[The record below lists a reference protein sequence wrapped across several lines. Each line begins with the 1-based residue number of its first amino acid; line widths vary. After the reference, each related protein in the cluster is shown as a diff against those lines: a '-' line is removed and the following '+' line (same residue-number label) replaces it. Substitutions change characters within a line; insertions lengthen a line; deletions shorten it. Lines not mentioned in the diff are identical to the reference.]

1 MKKFLSIMA
10 CMVMILVGG
19 VALASC
25 GRDEFAGAE
34 KISAQE
40 MSAYINSEEV
50 VSQFNGYN
58 MTMHILDEKIFDA
71 SVASVD
77 EKLQVAMFFNVPS
90 MEEVASMK
98 MSMYLLDNVVY
109 VSSDSGKYKTAYDS
123 NNAEFSQLQ
132 TALQFNG
139 NLIAM
144 IEDAYINSSFG
155 NLSIKKVVEGD
166 LVKFLISTNQTST
179 NGNSSY
185 TMKLVYQENTLIE
198 LTETVKVGKKVLSSA
213 SISAFNGNIEFPS
226 NLETD
231 PEYKTV

>member
-25 GRDEFAGAE
+25 GKDEFAGAE
-34 KISAQE
+34 NISAQE
-40 MSAYINSEEV
+40 MTAYLNSEEV
-50 VSQFNGYN
+50 LSQFNGYN
-58 MTMHILDEKIFDA
+58 MTMHILEDKIFDA

-90 MEEVASMK
+90 MEGISSMK
-98 MSMYLLDNVVY
+98 MTMYLLDNIVY
-109 VSSDSGKYKTAYDS
+109 VSSNSGKYKTAYDS
-123 NNAEFSQLQ
+123 NNSEFSQLQ

-139 NLIAM
+139 NLISM
-144 IEDAYINSSFG
+144 IEDAYINSPIG
-155 NLSIKKVVEGD
+155 NLSIKKVVEGKV
-166 LVKFLISTNQTST
+166 VKFLISTNQTST

-185 TMKLVYQENTLIE
+185 AMKLVYQENRLIE
-198 LTETVKVGKKVLSSA
+198 LTETVKVGKKVVSSA
-213 SISAFNGNIEFPS
+213 SITAFNGNIEFPT

-231 PEYKTV
+231 PEYQTI